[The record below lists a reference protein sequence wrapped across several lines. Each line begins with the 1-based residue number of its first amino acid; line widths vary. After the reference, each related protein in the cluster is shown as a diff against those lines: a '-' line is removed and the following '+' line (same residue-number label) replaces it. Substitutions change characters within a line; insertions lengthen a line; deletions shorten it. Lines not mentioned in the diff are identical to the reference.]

1 MDIPKENK
9 MTVQDERGKFD
20 RIVERFT
27 SRKLLVWAV
36 CTGLLLTGSVSGSV
50 WETISIAY
58 VGTQAFVDAAVAW
71 KHGS

>member
-1 MDIPKENK
+1 
-9 MTVQDERGKFD
+9 MTVQDKSGRFD
-20 RIVERFT
+20 NVIERFT

-36 CTGLLLTGSVSGSV
+36 CTGLLLTGNVSGSV

-71 KHGS
+71 KHGIA